1 MTEIKS
7 FRRKGT
13 LCGLE
18 IAGHTGY
25 AESGS
30 DIVCAALSTLAQTLE
45 TGLTGILGMGTV
57 SSRVDK
63 EQGFMS
69 LSWRGSDDPRARFLS
84 ETIVKM
90 LRSVEQ
96 NYPSYV
102 RYTEVEV
109 DEDFGSSTVRP

>member
-45 TGLTGILGMGTV
+45 MGLAGVLGTV

-63 EQGFMS
+63 EGLYEPF
-69 LSWRGSDDPRARFLS
+69 LAR
-84 ETIVKM
+84 
-90 LRSVEQ
+90 
-96 NYPSYV
+96 V
-102 RYTEVEV
+102 R
-109 DEDFGSSTVRP
+109 

>member
-45 TGLTGILGMGTV
+45 MGLAGVLGTV

-69 LSWRGSDDPRARFLS
+69 LSWRGSDDPRVRLLS
-84 ETIVKM
+84 ETVMKM
-90 LRSVEQ
+90 LRSVEE

-109 DEDFGSSTVRP
+109 DEYFGSSTVRS